1 MGCVGRR
8 CVWVWEDG
16 NLKKLQVGGKAGKV
30 AKTGRRGR
38 RGKNVALSSR
48 DIELMRDMFEFG
60 FWSAEAL
67 AKKFEVPLSHVV
79 SVLAYKTNPMG

>member
-8 CVWVWEDG
+8 GVWAWEDG
-16 NLKKLQVGGKAGKV
+16 NLKKLQPSGQAGKL
-30 AKTGRRGR
+30 AKTRRRGR

-79 SVLAYKTNPMG
+79 SVLAYKTNPG